1 MRVPRRRPLRVE
13 VAAFIRLL
21 TAGALCKAENR
32 DAGGLTSFT
41 RLLQSASPV
50 MPAHL
55 YGPFRKRLDAFTYEL
70 EGIEAGN
77 VEAVH
82 HARVASRRLREL
94 LPLLELD
101 RDVTRNLSRRLR
113 KVTNQLGA
121 VREADVLM
129 LLMQEISKDSR
140 YPEMAVKQIGGTAA
154 RAGAVARE
162 RLSTKLPT
170 AKLKRLARKLE
181 RVSKGLDSNEAGT
194 DRRGASSPRSVRLW
208 ALEAQLTRRASRVR
222 EAVEAAGAVYVPEPL
237 HGVRIAVKK
246 LRYVAELAAGST
258 RKRIAADIAALKA
271 VQDLLGRLHDFEML
285 LVRAREAQASVS
297 PPDLAAWRD
306 LGSVIHIVQDE
317 CRRLHAR
324 YMHDR
329 SGLRAIAHR
338 MGTSAREAQ
347 PVGRRTAS

>member
-1 MRVPRRRPLRVE
+1 
-13 VAAFIRLL
+13 
-21 TAGALCKAENR
+21 
-32 DAGGLTSFT
+32 
-41 RLLQSASPV
+41 

-222 EAVEAAGAVYVPEPL
+222 EAVEAAGAVYVPQRL

-246 LRYVAELAAGST
+246 LRYTAELADEATG
-258 RKRIAADIAALKA
+258 KRITGDIAALKA
-271 VQDLLGRLHDFEML
+271 AQDLLGRLHDLELL
-285 LVRAREAQASVS
+285 LVQAREAQAALAR
-297 PPDLAAWRD
+297 PDLTAWRD
-306 LGSVIHIVQDE
+306 LRSFAHLVEDD

-324 YMHDR
+324 YMRDR
-329 SGLRAIAHR
+329 PHLTAMANR
-338 MGTSAREAQ
+338 MGVGAREAQ
-347 PVGRRTAS
+347 SISRRTAS